1 MRHVDVLIIG
11 GGPAGISAAIWC
23 KRLGIDCLLLEEQ
36 SQLGGQLFNI
46 FNEIID
52 YPGMRTKNGIE
63 MQREMVK
70 HFVEMDCLYEVN
82 TKVLFIDE
90 RSKTVKVKKQAK
102 EQEICYT
109 YLILATGSSQRKLGV
124 PGEQQMIDRGE
135 VYSASA
141 DGERLKG
148 KTVAI
153 IGGGDRAFEGAHLLS
168 SKAREVYLIHRSTR
182 FKAREQ
188 YVERIISNP
197 CIKVMTDTEVTAIH
211 GDRHVTSIDLES
223 KNKEYKNKEYKN
235 KEYKNK
241 EYKNKEYKNLLVD
254 AVLIRLGVAPNV
266 DLIKGK
272 VATAQNGLI
281 VTDDVHQSSNPF
293 IYAIGDSCTTPLFSS
308 ISSSAGQGAIVAKQL
323 SSMLNI

>member
-23 KRLGIDCLLLEEQ
+23 KRLGVDCVLLEEQ
-36 SQLGGQLFNI
+36 PELGGQLFTI

-70 HFVEMDCLYEVN
+70 HFVEMGCLYEVN
-82 TKVLFIDE
+82 TKVFSIDE
-90 RSKTVKVKKQAK
+90 RSKRVRIKKQAK

-109 YLILATGSSQRKLGV
+109 YLILATGSSQRKLRV

-148 KTVAI
+148 KILAI
-153 IGGGDRAFEGAHLLS
+153 VGGGDRAFEGAHLLS
-168 SKAREVYLIHRSTR
+168 SKAKEVYLIHRSTR

-188 YVERIISNP
+188 YVERVISNP
-197 CIKVMTDTEVTAIH
+197 RIKVMTDTEVTAIH
-211 GDRHVTSIDLES
+211 GERHVTSIDL
-223 KNKEYKNKEYKN
+223 KNKNKGCH
-235 KEYKNK
+235 
-241 EYKNKEYKNLLVD
+241 NLLVD

-266 DLIKGK
+266 ELIKGR

-281 VTDDVHQSSNPF
+281 VTDEVHQSSNPF
-293 IYAIGDSCTTPLFSS
+293 IYAIGDACTTPLFSS
-308 ISSSAGQGAIVAKQL
+308 ISSSAGQGAIVAKYL
-323 SSMLNI
+323 SSLLNM

>member
-102 EQEICYT
+102 KQEICYT

-188 YVERIISNP
+188 YVERVISNP
-197 CIKVMTDTEVTAIH
+197 GIKVMTDTEVTAIH
-211 GDRHVTSIDLES
+211 GDRHVTSIELES
-223 KNKEYKNKEYKN
+223 KNKEYKS
-235 KEYKNK
+235 
-241 EYKNKEYKNLLVD
+241 KNLLVD

-266 DLIKGK
+266 ELIKGK

-281 VTDDVHQSSNPF
+281 VTDEVHQSSNPF
-293 IYAIGDSCTTPLFSS
+293 IYAIGDACTTPLFSS
-308 ISSSAGQGAIVAKQL
+308 ISSSAGQGTIVAKHI
-323 SSMLNI
+323 SSLLTEA